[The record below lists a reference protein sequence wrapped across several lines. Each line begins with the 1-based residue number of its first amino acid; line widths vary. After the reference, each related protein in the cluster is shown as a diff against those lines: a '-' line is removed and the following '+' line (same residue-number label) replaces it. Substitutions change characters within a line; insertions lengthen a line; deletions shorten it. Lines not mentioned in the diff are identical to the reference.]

1 MVEEASAAAGS
12 LEEQSRELA
21 SAVGAFTL
29 DAQQHGLV
37 APAPKHVAPKAAEAR
52 KTADKTEPKKRIE
65 VKAPHTHTLA
75 AKVSAKKGNG
85 HLEEGWQEF

>member
-29 DAQQHGLV
+29 
-37 APAPKHVAPKAAEAR
+37 AAR
-52 KTADKTEPKKRIE
+52 
-65 VKAPHTHTLA
+65 PHA
-75 AKVSAKKGNG
+75 
-85 HLEEGWQEF
+85 